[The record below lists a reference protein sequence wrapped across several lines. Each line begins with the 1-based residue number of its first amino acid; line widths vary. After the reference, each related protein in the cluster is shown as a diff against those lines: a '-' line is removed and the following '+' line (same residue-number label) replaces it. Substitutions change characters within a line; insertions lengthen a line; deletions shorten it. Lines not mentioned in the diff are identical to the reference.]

1 MIRFTLSLIVSLAL
15 VVMAAVWFS
24 DRPGSVAIQWQGYL
38 IELSIG
44 RFVLVAATLIVLMTV
59 AVGAMRALG
68 RTPGRFREGRRA
80 SRRERGYRAL
90 THGMVAVAA
99 GDAAEA
105 GRQARRADVLLDEP
119 PLTMLLSAQAAQLN
133 GDEEAAK
140 RYFTAM
146 LDREETAFLG
156 LRGLLIQAQRKGD
169 RPAALHYAIRAYQ
182 LQPKTP
188 WVLSTMFDL
197 QVRQGE
203 WRAALTTL
211 DTAVKSKAL
220 GAEEVRNRRAAVL
233 LGCSDAAGQSHDAAE
248 ALKYAKR
255 ASSLAPDYL
264 PATIRTVE
272 LLVGNGKEGQAARQI
287 EAAWARTPH
296 PRLAHLYG
304 EVDSATD
311 PLNRVKRFEKLL
323 AANSDHDESHLALAR
338 AALDAGLWGEARNH
352 LEKVAENDPPVR
364 VCRLMA
370 ELEEREFGDGAAT
383 REWLVRAA
391 AAPSDPAWLCR
402 ECGTQSD
409 AWSPLCPACGALGT
423 LYWAT
428 PTRSRA
434 LEMSFN
440 ARSPEEGGS
449 GISGA
454 MHSSLVRGPAINA
467 GKEDDLFVVPPDVQ
481 PPGSPRA

>member
-1 MIRFTLSLIVSLAL
+1 MIRFTFWLIVSLAL
-15 VVMAAVWFS
+15 VVVAAVWFS
-24 DRPGSVAIQWQGYL
+24 DRPGSVSIQWQGYL

-44 RFVLVAATLIVLMTV
+44 RFVLVAAILVALLTV
-59 AVGAMRALG
+59 ALGAVRALG
-68 RTPGRFREGRRA
+68 RTPGRFREGRNA

-105 GRQARRADVLLDEP
+105 GRQARRADVLLNEP

-133 GDEEAAK
+133 GDEDAAK

-146 LDREETAFLG
+146 LEREETAFLG
-156 LRGLLIQAQRKGD
+156 LRGLLMQAQREGD
-169 RPAALHYAIRAYQ
+169 RQAALDYARRAYQ

-211 DTAVKSKAL
+211 DEAVKRKAL
-220 GAEEVRNRRAAVL
+220 SAEEVRDRRAAVL
-233 LGCSDAAGQSHDAAE
+233 LGCSDDAERSGDAAE

-255 ASSLAPDYL
+255 ASSLAPDHL

-272 LLVGNGKEGQAARQI
+272 LTMRDGKERQASRLI

-296 PRLAHLYG
+296 PRLAQLYG
-304 EVDSATD
+304 NADSGGE
-311 PLNRVKRFEKLL
+311 PLKRVKRFEKLL
-323 AANSDHDESHLALAR
+323 SANPDHAESNLALAR
-338 AALDAGLWGEARNH
+338 AALDAELWGEARNH
-352 LEKVAENDPPVR
+352 LMKVAENDPPVR

-402 ECGTQSD
+402 DCGTQCD
-409 AWSPLCPACGALGT
+409 AWDPLCPACAALGT

-428 PTRSRA
+428 PSRSRA
-434 LEMSFN
+434 LDLPVG
-440 ARSPEEGGS
+440 AGAPHAGDAGT
-449 GISGA
+449 SGA
-454 MHSSLVRGPAINA
+454 MPSFLARGPAVDA
-467 GKEDDLFVVPPDVQ
+467 EEEDDDVVEPPDA
-481 PPGSPRA
+481 PRPGSSRA